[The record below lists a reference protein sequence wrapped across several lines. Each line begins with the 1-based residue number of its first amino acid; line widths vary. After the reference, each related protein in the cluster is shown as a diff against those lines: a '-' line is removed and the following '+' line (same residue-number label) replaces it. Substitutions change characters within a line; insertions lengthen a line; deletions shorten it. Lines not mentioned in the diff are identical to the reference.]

1 MYRIELYE
9 DKNGYSEINEYFEK
23 LQKSKSKDDR
33 IKANKIDMYLRLL
46 AKYGLSL
53 KEPYI
58 KHIDDEI
65 WELRPLRDRLLFAY
79 YNVDTFIVLNYF
91 VKQTKKTPKREIE
104 KAKNLLAEYK
114 KSRGEYNEK
123 TKNLGRSKKRI

>member
-53 KEPYI
+53 KEPHI